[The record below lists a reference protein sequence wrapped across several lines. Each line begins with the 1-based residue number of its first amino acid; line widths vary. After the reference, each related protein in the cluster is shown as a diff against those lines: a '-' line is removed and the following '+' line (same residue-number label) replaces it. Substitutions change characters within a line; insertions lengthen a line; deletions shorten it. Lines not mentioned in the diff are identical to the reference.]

1 MIKILLI
8 DDHLAVAQGTKVL
21 IEQEPEYHVT
31 ICSTPSELF
40 LLIKDESFDILLIDI
55 NMPEING
62 LELSKEILTL
72 YPLSRIII
80 YTGFDI
86 SFHINL
92 ITEIKVSGFIS
103 KTASRE
109 QIINTIECVLSG
121 NTIIPLDIFW
131 KLRCDTFMYDTSDKE
146 NALNNITLNER
157 EQNILV
163 AVSNGYTNRE
173 ISELLLISQRSVEYA
188 LTNIFNKLNVKSRTE
203 ALMKIKTYNLL
214 VGLTPKV

>member
-1 MIKILLI
+1 MIKILLV

-21 IEQEPEYHVT
+21 IEQEPKYHVT
-31 ICSTPSELF
+31 ICSRPSDIF
-40 LLIKDESFDILLIDI
+40 LLIEDMNFDIFLIDI

-62 LELSKEILTL
+62 LELSKKVLTL

-86 SFHINL
+86 SLHINL
-92 ITEIKVSGFIS
+92 IAEIKVSGFIS

-121 NTIIPLDIFW
+121 NTIIPIELFW
-131 KLRCDTFMYDTSDKE
+131 RLRCDAFMYDESGKD
-146 NALNNITLNER
+146 NALNITLNER

-163 AVSNGYTNRE
+163 AVSNGYTNKE

-188 LTNIFNKLNVKSRTE
+188 LTNIFNKLKVKSRTE
-203 ALMKIKTYNLL
+203 ALMKVKTYSLL
-214 VGLTPKV
+214 SLTDF